1 MTHDR
6 IPDSHRDMLDADF
19 ATLSTVGADGYPQ
32 VSEVWFLAEG
42 DEIATSL
49 NTTRQKTKN
58 LMTNPACTL
67 FILDL
72 SNPYRYLEIRGRAD
86 VEPDDGRI
94 FAERV
99 GAKYGADLSEHDA
112 PGDRRVKV
120 RIIPVRIN
128 AVNMRG

>member
-6 IPDSHRDMLDADF
+6 IPDSHRDMLDTDF

-58 LMTNPACTL
+58 LMTNPACTM